1 MKQQILLFLM
11 ALLPMVASADDSG
24 NCSGDINN
32 NVTWTYVESTQT
44 LTISGSGEMG
54 WYGSFPDDDIPHY
67 YDTPWTKCNDKI
79 QKVIIESG
87 VTSVGGAAF
96 RNCTNLTTVSLP
108 SSVRVIFTS
117 AFEGCSSLNSINLPE
132 GLESIWWSVF
142 NGCNSLSSITIPSSV
157 TSIAVTEYTNA
168 FAGCGGLTSITV
180 KSGNP
185 KYDSRNNCNAI
196 IDKESNTLIAG
207 CKNTIIPNDVTTIG
221 ISAFSGRTNLTSMT
235 IPSGVTS
242 INKSA
247 FSGCSSLSTITIPNT
262 VTLIDEY
269 AFNEC
274 TSLKSV
280 TIEGDI
286 FQIAALAFA
295 WNCSSLTDVYFTG
308 LVNNTF
314 TIGSQTYWADDSP
327 GFSNVTAHV
336 PAAFLAEYPY
346 VFFANGNSNFGFKDL
361 KTLEGSSI
369 PKCEKPVISFAN
381 GKLSFTC
388 ATPDV
393 EFHWTIT
400 SANGENGSGIS
411 SDVSPSF
418 KVSVYAAKTGCVN
431 SDMET
436 RVLDCNTGG
445 LKGDVDGNGTVNAA
459 DHVKLSDIIM
469 GK

>member
-67 YDTPWTKCNDKI
+67 YDTPWTKYNDKI

-180 KSGNP
+180 ESGNP
-185 KYDSRNNCNAI
+185 NYDSRNNCNAI

-207 CKNTIIPNDVTTIG
+207 CKNTIIPNDVKTIG
-221 ISAFSGRTNLTSMT
+221 IGAFSGRTNLTSIT

-336 PAAFLAEYPY
+336 PAAFLATYPN

-400 SANGENGSGIS
+400 SANGDNGSGVS
-411 SDVSPSF
+411 SEVSPSF
-418 KVSVYAAKTGCVN
+418 KVSVYAAKSGCVN
-431 SDMET
+431 SDIET

-445 LKGDVDGNGTVNAA
+445 LKGDVDGDGKVNAA